1 VAGARVVIAS
11 NRGPLSFRYD
21 GTDRLASSRGG
32 GGLVSAMTSAV
43 AAPDTLWLCAA
54 LSDADREA
62 AQASP
67 GGRIDQGEHDTG
79 GAAVV
84 MLAIDPGVIAAAYTR
99 FSTST
104 LWHLNHGL
112 VDIAAT
118 LTIDDAW
125 RRDWDS
131 YVDYNQTFA
140 AAIADLAA
148 DGAKILV
155 QDYHLDLVPAALRAL
170 RPDLRIGHFT
180 HTPWATREDFARL
193 PADVAAALLRG
204 MLGAD
209 SIGFHSPRWAA
220 DFGECAADVL
230 GATYDAGSVTYDGR
244 SVPLRIHALGVDP
257 EPLRARA
264 AEPDVARRVAGL
276 RAKIGTDKQVNGRV
290 DRTEPAKNI
299 HRGLLAVA
307 QLLRNHPEHVGKV
320 VHVAIEYP
328 SRQDVAEYRN
338 YTADC
343 VALAEEINAELSTPD
358 WTPVLLNVRDDYPRS
373 LATLRDSDVLLV
385 NSLRDGMNLV
395 AKEGMLLSGR
405 AVLVLSSET
414 GAADELGTAALLV
427 DPLDVDATAEALHT
441 ALTMPAAERD
451 ARHRTL
457 AAAAAALPPRAWL
470 QAQLEA
476 LGS

>member
-1 VAGARVVIAS
+1 VANARVVIAS

-21 GTDRLASSRGG
+21 GEDRLASSRGG
-32 GGLVSAMTSAV
+32 GGLVTAMTSA
-43 AAPDTLWLCAA
+43 AATPDTLWLCAA

-62 AQASP
+62 AQACP
-67 GGRIDQGEHDTG
+67 DGRIDQGGHDTG
-79 GAAVV
+79 GAAVA
-84 MLAIDPGVIAAAYTR
+84 MLPIDPGVLAAAYTR

-112 VDIAAT
+112 TDVVAT
-118 LTIDDAW
+118 TTDDAW
-125 RRDWDS
+125 RRDWES

-170 RPDLRIGHFT
+170 RSDLRIGHFT
-180 HTPWATREDFARL
+180 HTPWATRDDFARL
-193 PADVAAALLRG
+193 PADVAEALLFG

-209 SIGFHSPRWAA
+209 SLGFHAPRWAA
-220 DFGECAADVL
+220 DFADCAVDVL
-230 GATYDAGSVTYDGR
+230 GATYDDNAVTHAGR
-244 SVPLRIHALGVDP
+244 AVPLRIHALGVDP

-264 AEPDVARRVAGL
+264 AEADVRKRIAGL
-276 RAKIGTDKQVNGRV
+276 RTKIGKDKQIIGRV

-307 QLLRNHPEHVGKV
+307 QLFRDHPEHLGNV

-343 VALAEEINAELSTPD
+343 VALAEEINSELSTAD

-373 LATLRDSDVLLV
+373 LATLCDSDVLLV

-395 AKEGMLLSGR
+395 AKEGALLSNDST
-405 AVLVLSSET
+405 LVLSRET
-414 GAADELGTAALLV
+414 GAADEMAVGALLV
-427 DPLDVDATAEALHT
+427 DPLDVEATAEALHT
-441 ALTMPAAERD
+441 ALTMSAAERAD
-451 ARHRTL
+451 RHRKL
-457 AAAAAALPPRAWL
+457 AEVAAALPPRAWL
-470 QAQLEA
+470 QAQLDA
-476 LGS
+476 LS

>member
-1 VAGARVVIAS
+1 VTGAQVVIAS

-21 GTDRLASSRGG
+21 GEDRLASSRGG
-32 GGLVSAMTSAV
+32 GGLVSAMTSAT
-43 AAPDTLWLCAA
+43 ASPGTLWLCAA
-54 LSDADREA
+54 LSVADREA
-62 AQASP
+62 AQSCP
-67 GGRIDQGEHDTG
+67 GGRLDLGGHDTD

-84 MLAIDPGVIAAAYTR
+84 MLSIDPGVVAAAYTR

-112 VDIAAT
+112 IDVVAT
-118 LTIDDAW
+118 VDDAW
-125 RRDWDS
+125 QRDWES

-180 HTPWATREDFARL
+180 HTPWAAAEDFTRL
-193 PADVAAALLRG
+193 PADVGEALLLG

-209 SIGFHSPRWAA
+209 SLGFHSPRWAA
-220 DFGECAADVL
+220 DFAACAATVDARYDD
-230 GATYDAGSVTYDGR
+230 GAVTHAGRT
-244 SVPLRIHALGVDP
+244 VPLRIHALGVDP

-264 AEPDVARRVAGL
+264 AAPDVVKRINGL
-276 RAKIGTDKQVNGRV
+276 RSKIGNDKQVIGRV

-307 QLLRNHPEHVGKV
+307 QLFRDHPEHIGSV

-343 VALAEEINAELSTPD
+343 VALAEEINAELATPE

-373 LATLRDSDVLLV
+373 LATLCDSDVLLV

-395 AKEGMLLSGR
+395 AKEGILLSDN
-405 AVLVLSSET
+405 AALVLSRET
-414 GAADELGTAALLV
+414 GAADEMAGGAILV
-427 DPLDVDATAEALHT
+427 DPLDVDATAEALHL
-441 ALTMPAAERD
+441 ALTMPAAER
-451 ARHRTL
+451 AERHRAL
-457 AAAAAALPPRAWL
+457 AQVAAALPPRAWV
-470 QAQLEA
+470 QAQLDA
-476 LGS
+476 LS

>member
-11 NRGPLSFRYD
+11 NRGPLCFRYD
-21 GTDRLASSRGG
+21 GVDRLASSRGG
-32 GGLVSAMTSAV
+32 GGLVSAMTSA
-43 AAPDTLWLCAA
+43 ATAPDTVWLCAA

-62 AQASP
+62 ALASP
-67 GGRIDQGEHDTG
+67 GGRIDQAHDTG
-79 GAAVV
+79 GAAVA
-84 MLAIDPGVIAAAYTR
+84 MLPIDPGVIAAAYTR

-112 VDIAAT
+112 IDVAAP
-118 LTIDDAW
+118 LTTDDTW
-125 RRDWDS
+125 RRDWEA

-148 DGAKILV
+148 GGAKILV
-155 QDYHLDLVPAALRAL
+155 QDYHLDLVPDALRAL
-170 RPDLRIGHFT
+170 RPDLRVGHFT

-193 PADVAAALLRG
+193 PNDVAEALLRG

-209 SIGFHSPRWAA
+209 SLGFHSPRWAA
-220 DFGECAADVL
+220 DFADCAADVL
-230 GATYDAGSVTYDGR
+230 GATYDDGVVTYDGR
-244 SVPLRIHALGVDP
+244 PVPLRIHALGVDP

-264 AEPDVARRVAGL
+264 SQADVMKRVAGL
-276 RAKIGTDKQVNGRV
+276 RAKIGKDKQVIGRV

-307 QLLRNHPEHVGKV
+307 QLFRNHPEHRGKV

-338 YTADC
+338 YTAEC
-343 VALAEEINAELSTPD
+343 VALAAEINAELATPD

-373 LATLRDSDVLLV
+373 LATLCDADVLLV

-395 AKEGMLLSGR
+395 AKEGMLLSDN
-405 AVLVLSSET
+405 ATLVLSGET
-414 GAADELGTAALLV
+414 GAADEMSTAALLV
-427 DPLDVDATAEALHT
+427 DPLDVDATAEALHA
-441 ALTMPAAERD
+441 ALTMPAAER
-451 ARHRTL
+451 AERHERL
-457 AAAAAALPPRAWL
+457 AGIAAALPPRAWL
-470 QAQLEA
+470 QAQLSA
-476 LGS
+476 LD